1 MLQPGECREPS
12 RPASELLTKHQLPTS
27 MRCYIFTLDDC
38 GRILNAQEIDCDSA
52 EEALQLGSA
61 AVADDP
67 VEVWCGRRRLG
78 RFEPDRSQ
86 MRPIPR
92 LRKRLLIAERRI
104 REGEQHIA
112 QQEEVIAQLKR
123 EERDLAIALAVL
135 DTLIETQKAHL
146 QERDLLVAEV
156 AKRSP

>member
-1 MLQPGECREPS
+1 
-12 RPASELLTKHQLPTS
+12 

-38 GRILNAQEIDCDSA
+38 GRTLNAQEIDCDSA

-61 AVADDP
+61 AVADVP

-156 AKRSP
+156 VKRFG